1 MSKAIRLLSR
11 LLAVSLPITFGALTV
26 AYSGNLAQP
35 PAAEQSKRPPTAVRV
50 LTMTPVD
57 LVPRVSG
64 FGIAEPAR
72 EWRAIA
78 RVEAEVVETAPDLA
92 NGKTVDAGAV
102 LLRLDDTDLKLAL
115 AQIDA
120 QLAALAVKDQTLA
133 ASLDIASADL
143 DLSRGELDRQK
154 SLAQEGVSTQARVD
168 TARRAELSARSKVV
182 EVESQLSLNAAER
195 NVLKAQQAAVA
206 RSLEFTKITAPYDI
220 RIGEVSAEL
229 GQVVNRGQTLLT
241 AEGLDATEIA
251 AQFSMG
257 RIGPL
262 LRAVGDGATVLDL
275 KAKVRLAAPGHSVM
289 WNAKIDRIGEAI
301 DPRTQSTAIVVRVED
316 PYEQAEAGARPPLR
330 RNTFVEVI
338 LMAPKRPA
346 LIAPLDAVRGG
357 KALVVSSEGTLENRD
372 VTIGYTIGDI
382 AVVSDGLSEGD
393 KLVVTD
399 PAIAVP
405 GMTVKPME
413 DKKLAAQIA
422 LAASGQGKGSKQ

>member
-1 MSKAIRLLSR
+1 MSKAIRLISR
-11 LLAVSLPITFGALTV
+11 LLAVSLPITLGALTV
-26 AYSGNLAQP
+26 AYSDNLAQP
-35 PAAEQSKRPPTAVRV
+35 PAAKESLRSPTAVRV
-50 LTMTPVD
+50 VTMAPID
-57 LVPRVSG
+57 MVPRVSG
-64 FGIAEPAR
+64 YGTVEPAR

-92 NGKTVDAGAV
+92 NGKTVDAGAF
-102 LLRLDDTDLKLAL
+102 LLRLDDTDLKLSL

-133 ASLDIASADL
+133 ASLDLASADL
-143 DLSRGELDRQK
+143 ELSRGDLARQK
-154 SLAQEGVSTQARVD
+154 SLAQEGVATQARVD
-168 TARRAELSARSKVV
+168 TALRAELSARSKVV
-182 EVESQLSLNAAER
+182 EVENQLSLNAAER
-195 NVLKAQQAAVA
+195 DVLKAQQAAVA
-206 RSLEFTKITAPYDI
+206 RSLEFTEITAPYDI

-229 GQVVNRGQTLLT
+229 GQVVNRGQVLLT
-241 AEGLDATEIA
+241 AEGLEAAEIA

-262 LRAVGDGATVLDL
+262 LRAAGDGATVLDL

-289 WNAKIDRIGEAI
+289 WDATIDRIGEEI

-316 PYEQAEAGARPPLR
+316 PYAQAEAGARPPLR

-338 LMAPKRPA
+338 LTAPKRPA

-357 KALVVSSEGTLENRD
+357 KALIVSPESTLEKRE

-382 AVVSDGLSEGD
+382 AVISAGLAEGD

-405 GMTVKPME
+405 GMAVKPME
-413 DKKLAAQIA
+413 DSKLLAQIV
-422 LAASGQGKGSKQ
+422 AAAGGQSKGSKQ